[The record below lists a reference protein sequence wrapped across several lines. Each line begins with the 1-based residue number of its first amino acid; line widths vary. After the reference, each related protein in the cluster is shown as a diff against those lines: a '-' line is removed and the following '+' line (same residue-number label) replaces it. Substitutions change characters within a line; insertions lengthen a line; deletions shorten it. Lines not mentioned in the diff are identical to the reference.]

1 MHDPKQSQDEIID
14 SFSLFSE
21 WLDRYQYLIDLGRK
35 LTPLDEA
42 EKTNDKLLAGCQSQV
57 WLLLEGDAGQV
68 TIRANSDAAIVS
80 GLIALLVEVY
90 SGCSA
95 QQIVDTEPYFIE
107 GNRTQ
112 RSPLPDPRQ
121 RPPRHAGRHQRPRPG
136 LAHSLIVC
144 PGQKKP
150 RQSGAFFPNRSYPH
164 NRVNGQARPTRR
176 GGFLHVLHLYHCWQ
190 PAGIHR
196 IRVR

>member
-1 MHDPKQSQDEIID
+1 MHDSKQSQDEIID

-35 LTPLDEA
+35 LPPLDDA
-42 EKTNDKLLAGCQSQV
+42 EKTDDKLLAGCQSQV

-80 GLIALLVEVY
+80 GLIALLIQVY

-107 GNRTQ
+107 EI
-112 RSPLPDPRQ
+112 
-121 RPPRHAGRHQRPRPG
+121 G
-136 LAHSLIVC
+136 LSDHLS
-144 PGQKKP
+144 
-150 RQSGAFFPNRSYPH
+150 
-164 NRVNGQARPTRR
+164 PTRAN
-176 GGFLHVLHLYHCWQ
+176 GLHAMLGAIKGHARALL
-190 PAGIHR
+190 AL
-196 IRVR
+196 